1 MHKTFLLLILSK
13 EDMKKYNKILTVT
26 LILLILLS
34 FSSMAIDLPKPTN
47 NFFVN
52 DFADVIDDNVENELQ
67 SIGAS
72 LYKQTTAQVV
82 VVTVDSLDGYDVE
95 EYALELGRE
104 WEVGSKES
112 NNGVVLL
119 LSVNERQVT
128 IQVGYGLEGCLP
140 DGKTGRIL
148 DTYAIPYLRDDDF
161 SSGLASAYKAIANVI
176 CVEYGIELEN
186 LNFEDYNNDYN
197 FEMSDDEIVIIF
209 IAIFMVIA
217 IFSFI
222 VFKCNGGGSNH
233 GGGTHYGDGRY
244 YGGTTY
250 RGGFGSGSGGFHSG
264 GGFRGGGGG
273 FRGGGGSFGGGG
285 SSRGF

>member
-1 MHKTFLLLILSK
+1 MKKFNKILIITLILS
-13 EDMKKYNKILTVT
+13 
-26 LILLILLS
+26 ILLS
-34 FSSMAIDLPKPTN
+34 VSAFAINLPEPTS

-52 DFADVIDDNVENELQ
+52 DFADVIDDEVENELQ

-82 VVTVDSLDGYDVE
+82 VVTVDSLDGYGVE
-95 EYALELGRE
+95 EYALELGRK
-104 WEVGSKES
+104 WEVGSKET

-119 LSVNERQVT
+119 MSVSDRKVT

-161 SSGLASAYKAIANVI
+161 SSGLASAYKAIVNVV
-176 CVEYGIELEN
+176 CVEYGIELDN
-186 LNFEDYNNDYN
+186 LNFEDYNNDYT

-209 IAIFMVIA
+209 IAIFMIIA

-233 GGGTHYGDGRY
+233 GGGRY